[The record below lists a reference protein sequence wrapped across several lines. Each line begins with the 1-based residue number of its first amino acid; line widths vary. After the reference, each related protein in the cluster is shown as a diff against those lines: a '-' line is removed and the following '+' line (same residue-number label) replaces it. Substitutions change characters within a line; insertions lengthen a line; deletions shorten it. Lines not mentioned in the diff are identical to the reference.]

1 MLARLRCA
9 QLLRGWRG
17 KPAVDI
23 AGLAELVRLVSV
35 LVAASPAIG
44 ELELNP
50 VRVGPD
56 GPVAVDALIV
66 GAKRS
71 LR

>member
-9 QLLRGWRG
+9 PLLRGWRG
-17 KPAVDI
+17 RPAVDI
-23 AGLAELVRLVSV
+23 DALAELVHTVSV
-35 LVAASPAIG
+35 LIAVSPAIS

-56 GPVAVDALIV
+56 GPVAVDALI
-66 GAKRS
+66 S
-71 LR
+71 